1 MATLSFPSPTQL
13 KNISDPSVS
22 SDAATKS
29 YVDSQIS
36 GGSAVASAAG
46 SNTYIQYNNNG
57 VLGANSNFTF
67 NSATSLFTLTGD
79 AVISGNLTVSG
90 ATEYTNV
97 TNLYV
102 KDPIIEQGGNS
113 NGGALASNDNK
124 DRGQLLHY
132 YTTQAVDAFM
142 GWDNSNAEFAFGS
155 NVTVTSEVVTFN
167 TYGNVRA
174 NVYYGNGSQLTGV
187 TATSATTAG
196 TVTTAAQPNITSTG
210 TLANLTVSGNVDFY
224 GANVSLGS
232 VSNLHITGGSAGYI
246 LKTDGTG
253 NVSWAADSSALS
265 SAVDEFTGTGSQTD
279 FTLSVTPA
287 NKKFTF
293 VVLQGLMQPKSS
305 YSVTGTTLSFSE
317 APPNG
322 AFIEVTTLGIG

>member
-1 MATLSFPSPTQL
+1 
-13 KNISDPSVS
+13 
-22 SDAATKS
+22 
-29 YVDSQIS
+29 
-36 GGSAVASAAG
+36 
-46 SNTYIQYNNNG
+46 
-57 VLGANSNFTF
+57 
-67 NSATSLFTLTGD
+67 
-79 AVISGNLTVSG
+79 
-90 ATEYTNV
+90 
-97 TNLYV
+97 
-102 KDPIIEQGGNS
+102 
-113 NGGALASNDNK
+113 
-124 DRGQLLHY
+124 
-132 YTTQAVDAFM
+132 M

-155 NVTVTSEVVTFN
+155 NVSVTGEIVTFN
-167 TYGNVRA
+167 TFGNVRA

-187 TATSATTAG
+187 AASTAA
-196 TVTTAAQPNITSTG
+196 TVTNAAQPNITSTG
-210 TLANLTVSGNVDFY
+210 ILTTLKVSGNVDFY
-224 GANVSLGS
+224 GSNVSLGN

-279 FTLSVTPA
+279 FTLSVAPT